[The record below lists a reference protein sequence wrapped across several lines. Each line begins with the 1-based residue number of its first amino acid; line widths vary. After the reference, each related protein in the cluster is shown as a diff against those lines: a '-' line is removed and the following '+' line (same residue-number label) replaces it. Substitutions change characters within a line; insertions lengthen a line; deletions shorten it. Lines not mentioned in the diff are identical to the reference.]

1 MSQVSHSVRGIS
13 AAAIMAILAGASYA
27 ELPEALKATK
37 SQGFD
42 NQSAVSAV
50 LGGTVLGYSGDAG
63 AYLRARENAAN
74 YATTL
79 GGGGMYSGDQ
89 LLNPTADWSIA
100 VSAKLATDKAN
111 GIIWSTGRAAL
122 ASGIKKG
129 LALLEKDD
137 GSVKLVHWVVGQDA
151 EVILSGE
158 VTDGT
163 TRYHSYIVT
172 HAYTAATEEP
182 ESAAQSTYTLYID
195 GVQAATA
202 TGAAYECDEN
212 GFQFGRVHGAIPTG
226 ATEGVG
232 IMLDEV
238 GVWTDKVLSAEDA
251 KSVADELPVW
261 PGAIGEITLPA
272 GEVNWSNV
280 EKPETLGDSNEITL
294 QGDTTLTLGGAVDLK
309 NVVLKGTGTLLI
321 ADPEN
326 LTIGGLEKAAGT
338 DFGFVIDATA
348 GVTADEAIKGYIQ
361 NTNYKL
367 VIKGSGEGEEA
378 KGLTVDFGQTANFV
392 INSHLVF
399 EGGKHTFKYG
409 RNAGGDF
416 GGGASDTNPTI
427 LITDGTTLDLV
438 GKDLTGWDG
447 AYNANGVIRVNDG
460 GTLNFQNY
468 GNNTIY
474 YRQRLVIE
482 PGATVTAPKDT
493 NKIKLRLYGGASG
506 DTIFVPANGG
516 EKVATLSGHIGLFK
530 DGTTG
535 FGINV
540 GSGSKLQLDGMLV
553 QGDSKNYQFAKRG
566 DGTLSGLKIDG
577 NTTITTLWNADGLD
591 VLSGTTVIN
600 QTHNTAER
608 NNSRGLIG
616 TTTVAKNATLKLAC
630 NDAINYSGTTVTDI
644 KGTLDLGV
652 NRQTVFAS
660 NTIKIHP
667 GATITG
673 TMPAAADGDTPA
685 VTVDG
690 GCHLNQFQNSSIQ
703 MVSEEGDEGTEAT
716 IGAIIGPQGT
726 PVFALNVAQ
735 GLTLNLTATSSSTGA
750 GRQQGINKTG
760 KGTLKLASDANI
772 SSLASLTVTDG
783 VIVVPEDAQIP
794 TTFTYEVYAVLSN
807 GKAYGV
813 SSAACVQAEAN
824 WAGKLVFTGAN
835 ITGANDFG
843 RNTSLYGNASVL
855 EITENAVVH
864 GYFAGTSAMRAT
876 SKLVIDG
883 TFDVVN
889 GYSGANQ
896 ILTVD
901 ELSGAGSITKNW
913 GNTPHVLV
921 ENHDKWF
928 GTIAEGL
935 DIKLSL
941 AKDTRSDPEYIYTLE
956 RIKEL
961 VVAKAEIVPVTNG
974 VTADQLAK
982 IGLKLDE
989 NGKIVKAESTPEATE
1004 ADTKKVLA
1012 AVLDAAMAKQ
1022 TSATVAVTTGSY
1034 AVKAAATIDALPE
1047 TAADADYVGTDGT
1060 SVTLPVPEITGEGS
1074 SGFFKVFAK

>member
-1 MSQVSHSVRGIS
+1 
-13 AAAIMAILAGASYA
+13 MAILAGASYA

-42 NQSAVSAV
+42 NQSTVSAV

-212 GFQFGRVHGAIPTG
+212 GFQFGRVHGDIPSG

-251 KSVADELPVW
+251 KAVADELPVW
-261 PGAIGEITLPA
+261 PGAIGEITLPT
-272 GEVNWSNV
+272 GEVNWSDV

-338 DFGFVIDATA
+338 DFGLIIDATA
-348 GVTADEAIKGYIQ
+348 GMTADEAIKGYIQ

-367 VIKGSGEGEEA
+367 VIKGEGEN
-378 KGLTVDFGQTANFV
+378 GLTVDFGLEANFV

-399 EGGKHTFKYG
+399 KGGKHTFKYG
-409 RNAGGDF
+409 RNAAGDF
-416 GGGASDTNPTI
+416 GGGATDANPTI
-427 LITDGTTLDLV
+427 LVTDGTTLDLV
-438 GKDLTGWDG
+438 GKDLTGWTG
-447 AYNANGVIRVNDG
+447 TYNANGVIRVNDG
-460 GTLNFQNY
+460 GTLNFSAY
-468 GNNTIY
+468 SGNTIY
-474 YRQRLVIE
+474 YRQRLVID
-482 PGATVTAPKDT
+482 PGATVNVPENDRF
-493 NKIKLRLYGGASG
+493 RLYGGAAG
-506 DTIFVPANGG
+506 DTIFVPENGG
-516 EKVATLSGHIGLFK
+516 EKVATLNGTIGLYR

-540 GSGSKLQLDGMLV
+540 GSGSKLQLNGKIQ
-553 QGDSKNYQFAKRG
+553 QGNAKNYQFAKRG
-566 DGTLSGLKIDG
+566 AGTLSGLQIDG
-577 NTTITTLWNADGLD
+577 DTTIVNNITKLDG
-591 VLSGTTVIN
+591 VKILSGTTIHMGGDR
-600 QTHNTAER
+600 T
-608 NNSRGLIG
+608 LLG
-616 TTTVAKNATLKLAC
+616 TTEIAAGATLDLRGNDIFGYENVATMIVKGTLKLNRA
-630 NDAINYSGTTVTDI
+630 
-644 KGTLDLGV
+644 
-652 NRQTVFAS
+652 RQTVKNPGNGL
-660 NTIKIHP
+660 NTIILHP
-667 GATITG
+667 GASIEG
-673 TMPAAADGDTPA
+673 DMPAEGAD
-685 VTVDG
+685 VNG
-690 GCHLNQFQNSSIQ
+690 GCHLNVFQNTIFK
-703 MVSEEGDEGTEAT
+703 MVKDEGEEGDTAT
-716 IGAIIGPQGT
+716 INAILGPQGSNGMT
-726 PVFALNVAQ
+726 VDVAA
-735 GLTLNLTATSSSTGA
+735 GLTLELTAPTSSSGA
-750 GRQQGINKTG
+750 GRQDGIVKAG
-760 KGTLKLASDANI
+760 EGTLKLVSGANI
-772 SSLASLTVTDG
+772 STLSKLMLSAGTIVVANDATIPSAGVTGSEIYADVTDAR
-783 VIVVPEDAQIP
+783 VYAKSAANCA
-794 TTFTYEVYAVLSN
+794 TYEQ
-807 GKAYGV
+807 GWTGT
-813 SSAACVQAEAN
+813 
-824 WAGKLVFTGAN
+824 LVFTGAN

-843 RNTSLYGNASVL
+843 SNPSLYGNASVL
-855 EITENAVVH
+855 EITEGAVVH
-864 GYFAGTSAMRAT
+864 GYFAGNPAMRAT

-901 ELSGAGSITKNW
+901 ELSGAGSITKTW

-921 ENHDKWF
+921 EIHDEWS

-941 AKDTRSDPEYIYTLE
+941 AKDTRPDPEYVYTLE

-961 VVAKAEIVPVTNG
+961 VDAKAEIVPVTNG
-974 VTADQLAK
+974 VTADQLAT

-989 NGKIVKAESTPEATE
+989 NGKIVNATTTPEATE

-1047 TAADADYVGTDGT
+1047 TAEDADYVGTDGT